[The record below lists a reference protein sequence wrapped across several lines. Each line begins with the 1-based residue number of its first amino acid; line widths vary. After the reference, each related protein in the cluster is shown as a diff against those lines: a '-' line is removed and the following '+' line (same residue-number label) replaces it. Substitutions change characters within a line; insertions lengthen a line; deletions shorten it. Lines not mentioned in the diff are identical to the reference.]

1 MRRRRPLK
9 WHGKNRTL
17 RAFVTARTRPI
28 GPAERAKE
36 RENRSPDRGVRLE
49 AGRGEA
55 WRVEVR
61 HGSRPHGDASS
72 VRRRRRQARAR
83 RTPSGPGAGQHRAS
97 DDERRSRGA
106 RGAADIWQSHH
117 AREPHHTQARSPP
130 CGSRSASGTRAR
142 RSLAQRCCRLPVG
155 AAGARSGRH
164 ASASPEAHGVLAFGV
179 KRQRGR
185 LQTFEQREHGSP
197 PRPPGIADV
206 GSLGPGAAGS
216 RGARGDRC
224 SSDRARN
231 PTR

>member
-117 AREPHHTQARSPP
+117 AREPHHTQAKSPP
-130 CGSRSASGTRAR
+130 AAPALRRAPEPDDRSRNDAVVCQLARRALAPDELGAFRADGSLRRQSVPLVAQPGSRR
-142 RSLAQRCCRLPVG
+142 
-155 AAGARSGRH
+155 
-164 ASASPEAHGVLAFGV
+164 
-179 KRQRGR
+179 
-185 LQTFEQREHGSP
+185 
-197 PRPPGIADV
+197 
-206 GSLGPGAAGS
+206 
-216 RGARGDRC
+216 
-224 SSDRARN
+224 
-231 PTR
+231 